1 MKYLTVIFSV
11 FLWSCTSK
19 SAEEQ
24 VKNEAQSN
32 EEFQLYKASEM
43 AVLMEQ
49 MYVYNMQLRDKI
61 SKKENLG
68 FEPEFFNK
76 LSTATLTK
84 GKEKDD
90 FFNQKAKV
98 FRVAQAAIYQTSN
111 PVKSFNTMVDA
122 CIACH
127 EVKCGGPIQR
137 IKKLYIRGK

>member
-1 MKYLTVIFSV
+1 MKYFILIFLV

-19 SAEEQ
+19 SADEQ
-24 VKNEAQSN
+24 VKDEGQPK

-61 SKKENLG
+61 TKKQNLG
-68 FEPEFFNK
+68 FEPEFLNK
-76 LSTATLTK
+76 MTTATLTK

-90 FFNQKAKV
+90 FFNDKAEV
-98 FRVAQAAIYQTSN
+98 FRVAQAAIFQNSN

-127 EVKCGGPIQR
+127 VVKCGGPIQR